1 MRAPLLSDAGNG
13 AGARKGLNSIARIV
27 LSVSL
32 SAFLVAVLLG
42 SSSQSTSNQA
52 DELIALKASPLQQ
65 PRPGFPALPRQAS
78 RFVSSALPRAG
89 RHSVVA
95 RADGDPTGSPL
106 IKVVNALQ
114 QSLQNSPLAEGKKL
128 FAKLQAGDY
137 DVEETRAKL
146 EQQISTSPCIM
157 YSFST

>member
-1 MRAPLLSDAGNG
+1 
-13 AGARKGLNSIARIV
+13 
-27 LSVSL
+27 
-32 SAFLVAVLLG
+32 
-42 SSSQSTSNQA
+42 
-52 DELIALKASPLQQ
+52 
-65 PRPGFPALPRQAS
+65 
-78 RFVSSALPRAG
+78 
-89 RHSVVA
+89 
-95 RADGDPTGSPL
+95 
-106 IKVVNALQ
+106 LQ